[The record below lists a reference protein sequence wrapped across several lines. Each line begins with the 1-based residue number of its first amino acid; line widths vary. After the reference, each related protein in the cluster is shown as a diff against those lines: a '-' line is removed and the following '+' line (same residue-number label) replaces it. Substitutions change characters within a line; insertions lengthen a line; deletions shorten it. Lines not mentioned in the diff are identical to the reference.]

1 MGIVHVHRGRLT
13 LALAVVALTVL
24 AAAVAF
30 AVLAAPAS
38 AQKTFTTCMSTGCHA
53 QASGDAFHQKAPHQ
67 SAGCATCHTGGFGA
81 GGVTPKSCV
90 SCHGG
95 TESIL
100 NANDTHTGPPQ
111 SCATTPGCH
120 GVPPAVVTTT
130 MTLKVA
136 PASVKVKQPVKITGT
151 AGPLPVLA
159 GAKVAVKIELKVG
172 KKWTKAKAATA
183 KVGAKGAFTLTYKPA
198 KKGSYQVTAT
208 IAKTSSF
215 TAKTLKK
222 AFKAK
227 Q

>member
-1 MGIVHVHRGRLT
+1 M
-13 LALAVVALTVL
+13 VALTVL

-38 AQKTFTTCMSTGCHA
+38 AQKTFTTCMQSGCHA
-53 QASGDAFHQKAPHQ
+53 QSSGDDFHNKDAHKG
-67 SAGCATCHTGGFGA
+67 AGCTTCHTGGFGA

-95 TESIL
+95 TASIL
-100 NANDTHTGPPQ
+100 TANSTHTASPQ

-120 GVPPAVVTTT
+120 GVPPAVATTT

-136 PASVKVKQPVKITGT
+136 PASVKVKKPVKITGT
-151 AGPLPVLA
+151 AGPLPALA

-172 KKWTKAKAATA
+172 KKWVKAKAATA
-183 KVGAKGAFTLTYKPA
+183 KVDAKGAFTLTYKPA
-198 KKGSYQVTAT
+198 KKGSYQVTAS

-222 AFKAK
+222 TFKAK
-227 Q
+227 

>member
-1 MGIVHVHRGRLT
+1 MGIVHAHRGRLT

-38 AQKTFTTCMSTGCHA
+38 AQKTFTTCMQSGCHA
-53 QASGDAFHQKAPHQ
+53 QSSGDDFHNKDAHKG
-67 SAGCATCHTGGFGA
+67 AGCTTCHTGGFGA

-95 TESIL
+95 TASIL
-100 NANDTHTGPPQ
+100 TANSTHTASPQ

-120 GVPPAVVTTT
+120 GVPPAVATTR

-136 PASVKVKQPVKITGT
+136 PASVKVKKPVKITGT
-151 AGPLPVLA
+151 AGPLPALA

-172 KKWTKAKAATA
+172 KKWVKAKAATA
-183 KVGAKGAFTLTYKPA
+183 KVDAKGAFTLTYKPA
-198 KKGSYQVTAT
+198 KKGSYQVTAS

-222 AFKAK
+222 TFKAK
-227 Q
+227 

>member
-1 MGIVHVHRGRLT
+1 M
-13 LALAVVALTVL
+13 VALTVL

-38 AQKTFTTCMSTGCHA
+38 AQKTFTTCMQSGCHA
-53 QASGDAFHQKAPHQ
+53 QSSGDDFHNKDAHKG
-67 SAGCATCHTGGFGA
+67 AGCTTCHTGGFSP
-81 GGVTPKSCV
+81 GGVTPASCV

-95 TESIL
+95 TASIL
-100 NANDTHTGPPQ
+100 TANSTHTASPQ

-120 GVPPAVVTTT
+120 GVPPAVATTT

-136 PASVKVKQPVKITGT
+136 PASVKVKKPVKITGT
-151 AGPLPVLA
+151 AGPLPALA

-172 KKWTKAKAATA
+172 KKWVKAKAATA
-183 KVGAKGAFTLTYKPA
+183 KVDAKGAFTLTYKPA